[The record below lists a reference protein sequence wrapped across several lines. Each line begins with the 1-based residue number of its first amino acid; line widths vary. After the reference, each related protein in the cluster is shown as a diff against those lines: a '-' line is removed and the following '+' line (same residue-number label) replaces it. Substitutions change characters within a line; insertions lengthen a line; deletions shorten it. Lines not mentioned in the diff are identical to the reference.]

1 MAKQELLGEVK
12 KLIAIG
18 KEKGFLTYDE
28 LNSTLPAEVV
38 SSEQFGSIMTM
49 FGEMDIEI
57 VDAPEGE
64 RIKKARDA
72 EELSDDAEGADSG
85 SGAGDENEKEE
96 KDEKDEK
103 EIDLTPG
110 ALSRTD
116 DPVRLYLK
124 EMGSVALLSR
134 EGEIEIAK
142 RIEEGKNNIAS
153 VIYGMPMTI
162 EFVLAL
168 RDQLKNGTIDVREIV
183 PIVETEE
190 EIEEEQ
196 IQRDYEELRVKTLEG
211 LNSVRK
217 ISTSLKSL
225 YEVARTANSDPAK
238 QKKIKKQIDT
248 IRDQVVEKMESV
260 NLHGV
265 LKDRMVQRVRELAI
279 QIRTAEREIV
289 SCQRRLGISGEAGAE
304 ALKKLCR
311 DRKDFLAVKRKTS
324 CTEEALEDIKN
335 VYQAAKGRIRTLET
349 EEALVSAEEIKDAVK
364 HLDVAEEKVKR
375 GKAELVEANL
385 RLVVSIAKKYTNRGL
400 QFLDLIQE
408 GNIGLMKAV
417 DKFEYKRGY
426 KFSTYATWWIRQAI
440 TRAIA
445 DQARTIRIPVHMI
458 ETINKLIRTS
468 RHLVQKLGREPTPE
482 EIADRMDLPL
492 DKVWKILKIAREPIS
507 LETPIGEEEDS
518 HLGDFIEDKK
528 AVSPLEAAI
537 RYDLQRQ
544 INSALETLTPRE
556 EKVLRKRFGIGEA
569 TDHTL
574 EEVGQ
579 DFEVTRERI
588 RQIEAKALR
597 KLRHPSRSK
606 KLRSFVETL

>member
-1 MAKQELLGEVK
+1 MAKQELLVEVK
-12 KLIAIG
+12 KLISIG

-64 RIKKARDA
+64 RQQKPRSSA
-72 EELSDDAEGADSG
+72 EQDDGGEETEEAD
-85 SGAGDENEKEE
+85 AGD
-96 KDEKDEK
+96 DSEK

-142 RIEEGKNNIAS
+142 RIEEGKRDIAF

-162 EFVLAL
+162 EFILSL
-168 RDQLKNGTIDVREIV
+168 RDQLKNGKIDVREIV
-183 PIVETEE
+183 PIQETEE
-190 EIEEEQ
+190 DFEEEQ
-196 IQRDYEELRVKTLEG
+196 VERDYEELRLKTLEG
-211 LNSVRK
+211 LNIVRK
-217 ISTSLKSL
+217 VSTALKGL
-225 YEVARTANSDPAK
+225 YEKARQASKDPAK
-238 QKKIKKQIDT
+238 LKKIKKQIDA
-248 IRDQVVEKMESV
+248 IREQVVDKMEAV

-265 LKDRMVQRVRELAI
+265 LKDRMVQRVREMAI

-289 SCQRRLGISGEAGAE
+289 SCQRRLGVGGESGAE
-304 ALKKLCR
+304 LLRKLCR
-311 DRKDFLAVKRKTS
+311 DRKDFQAVKRKTS
-324 CTEEALEDIKN
+324 VSEDTLLDIKKL
-335 VYQAAKGRIRTLET
+335 YQAAKSRIRQLET
-349 EEALVSAEEIKDAVK
+349 EEALVSGEEIKDAVK

-482 EIADRMDLPL
+482 EIAERMDLPL
-492 DKVWKILKIAREPIS
+492 DKVRKILKIAREPIS

-528 AVSPLEAAI
+528 AISPLEAAI

-606 KLRSFVETL
+606 KLRSFVESL